1 MSFLS
6 DLRYALRLLLKTPQ
20 FTLLTVLVLAGGLAI
35 SIYTYSVLNTMMYKA
50 LPIPA
55 SETMVRVLGKKD
67 GRTALIDAFELAQL
81 RHTRSL
87 DGVAAYQT
95 GRSVISELDAS
106 RSVKATFAE
115 WSIFQF
121 ARTQPALG
129 RGFLPEDAVSGAEP
143 VAVIGHKIWRSVY
156 GADPD
161 IVDKVVEIN
170 GRATRIVGVMPKG
183 FMFPIS
189 SEIWLP
195 LTQREL
201 NPTTYGVSS
210 FNAYARLRPDVSR
223 NEAEADLTTLLRAT
237 YENYPRREGDDAL
250 LDDIRVDTFQSA
262 QTGPEGAFVFAVL
275 NVVSIFILLLA
286 CVNVGNMLL
295 ARTNERIREI
305 AVRVALG
312 APRTRLVLQMMMESA
327 LICVIG
333 GVLAL
338 ALAGWALSASNQFLA
353 STFQGDLPFWW
364 DWGLDTGAVLSAL
377 GFVCLAIF
385 LVSVIPT
392 WSATNISSSALL
404 RDGTRGSQGRR
415 SGRVSR
421 ILVIVEIVLISV
433 VMVIGSVMAIVAY
446 HAARIDFG
454 IDTTNL
460 LNMPVELTGESYN
473 TPQKQLQFYERLIA
487 DLRHN
492 PEIETAGVLQEV
504 GQVRF
509 GVDGTEYPRESDY
522 PKATLV
528 VASEARQPI
537 GVRLIEGRYFDTRD
551 NATGLKTVVV
561 SASMAKAQ
569 WPVSGALG
577 QRVRIMQQGVEPVDR
592 IVIGVV
598 SDARRGDLLKT
609 TSSSFASLYVPLPQ
623 VPLQEAAVLI
633 RHYGNVDAARSAIYR
648 TVAGIDPYMAPA
660 RITSYEEVLRQL
672 TLMATTMTDLFVRC
686 GIFAMLLAMT
696 GIYGLSS
703 NAVVQR
709 TNEIGLRRAIG
720 ARDRDIIALFLK
732 QGARQLG
739 VGLAISLLL
748 SAAILLAVSRFV
760 TVGPWVLVSIGLG
773 VAACVSA
780 LVLVAIFIATRRA
793 VLYEPGAALRYE

>member
-1 MSFLS
+1 MSYLS

-20 FTLLTVLVLAGGLAI
+20 FTLLTILVLAGGLAI
-35 SIYTYSVLNTMMYKA
+35 SIYTYSVLNTMMYKD
-50 LPIPA
+50 LPVPG
-55 SETMVRVLGKKD
+55 SESMVRVLGKKD
-67 GRTALIDAFELAQL
+67 GRNVLIDSFELAQL
-81 RHTRSL
+81 RNAQSIKEI
-87 DGVAAYQT
+87 AAYQT

-106 RSVKATFAE
+106 RSMKTTFAE
-115 WSIFQF
+115 WNIFHF
-121 ARTQPALG
+121 ARTRPALG
-129 RGFLPEDAVSGAEP
+129 RGFLPEDNVPGAEP
-143 VAVIGHKIWRSVY
+143 VVVIGYKVWRSVY

-170 GRATRIVGVMPKG
+170 SRPTRIVGVMPKG

-201 NPTTYGVSS
+201 NPITYDISS
-210 FNAYARLRPDVSR
+210 FSAYGRLRPGASR
-223 NEAEADLTTLLRAT
+223 HEAEAELTILLLAT
-237 YENYPRREGDDAL
+237 YNNYPRREDDESL
-250 LDDIRVDTFQSA
+250 LDSISVDTFQSA
-262 QTGPEGAFVFAVL
+262 QTGPEGAFVFTAL

-312 APRTRLVLQMMMESA
+312 APRMRLVLQMMMEST

-333 GVLAL
+333 GGLAL
-338 ALAGWALSASNQFLA
+338 ALAGWALGMTNRFLA
-353 STFQGDLPFWW
+353 STFEGDLPFWW
-364 DWGLDTGAVLSAL
+364 NWGLDAGAVMSAFA
-377 GFVCLAIF
+377 FVCLAIF
-385 LVSVIPT
+385 LVSVVPT

-415 SGRVSR
+415 TGQVSR
-421 ILVIVEIVLISV
+421 MLVIVEIVLISV

-446 HAARIDFG
+446 RAARIDFG

-460 LNMPVELTGESYN
+460 LTMPVELTGESYD
-473 TPQKQLQFYERLIA
+473 TPHEQLQFYERLIA
-487 DLRHN
+487 DLRN
-492 PEIETAGVLQEV
+492 NSEIETAGVLQDV
-504 GQVRF
+504 GEVRF
-509 GVDGTEYPRESDY
+509 GIDGAEYRRESDY

-528 VASEARQPI
+528 VASEAPRPI
-537 GVRLIEGRYFDTRD
+537 GVRLIEGRYFDSRD
-551 NATGLKTVVV
+551 SAAGLKTVVV

-569 WPVSGALG
+569 WPLSGALG
-577 QRVRIMQQGVEPVDR
+577 QRVRIVQEGLDPVDR

-609 TSSSFASLYVPLPQ
+609 TASSFASLYVPLPQ
-623 VPLQEAAVLI
+623 VVLPEI
-633 RHYGNVDAARSAIYR
+633 TVLVRHYGNIEAARSAIYR
-648 TVAGIDPYMAPA
+648 AVAGIDPYMAPA

-709 TNEIGLRRAIG
+709 TNEVGLRRAIG

-760 TVGPWVLVSIGLG
+760 AVGPWVLASIVFG

-793 VLYEPGAALRYE
+793 VLHEPGAALRHD